1 MWRSLALVWLFVAC
15 VGAILLLLKT
25 QGAWPQS
32 ISMWFFVPV
41 AAVIVAPAQAQDAGS
56 ALLDEIVVTAQKRE
70 QNLQDVAVSIQVLGN
85 EELENLDVRNFEDFI
100 NFLPTVQFASG
111 GSGFGPGFGSNLSLY

>member
-32 ISMWFFVPV
+32 ISMWFLVPV
-41 AAVIVAPAQAQDAGS
+41 AAVIVAVVVAVVHASFRDAQSIAQRVENTFPDLGQR
-56 ALLDEIVVTAQKRE
+56 LVTAIAQRPKAPNGR
-70 QNLQDVAVSIQVLGN
+70 LGF
-85 EELENLDVRNFEDFI
+85 R
-100 NFLPTVQFASG
+100 SRR
-111 GSGFGPGFGSNLSLY
+111 SLHS